1 MEDNN
6 IILYSIF
13 DEASTF
19 VLSMMRTKKRVS
31 WLDYEYFKRKLH
43 DAGLFGYECKLAD
56 TLGL

>member
-1 MEDNN
+1 MEDKN
-6 IILYSIF
+6 IALYSIL
-13 DEASTF
+13 DEASIF
-19 VLSMMRTKKRVS
+19 VLSMMKNKKRVS